1 MGMHHFVA
9 SFFRT
14 PGRSCRCAS
23 PFSWSHGSHGSQWG
37 ARAVARCICCAA
49 KKSSSFAWLI
59 MQPGMIVWSL
69 HDLFQEKA
77 KGEIVKARC
86 AEALIGGLSRL
97 VVGMYGMYALY
108 CQRFITPQ
116 DLAVQGRLR
125 RFSDLSL
132 LSLPVPATP
141 GVELR
146 SQKQSFR
153 RKRCQG
159 GGRWTD
165 EQMNE
170 AQQSLIN
177 LPSNAWTQT
186 QSCSWLALAV
196 ISATPECQD
205 LRFFA
210 LPSVEGRSDQY
221 GCVRECWKGMYASRL
236 SDCQNSLG
244 EGEASLPWNA

>member
-1 MGMHHFVA
+1 MCISVFLEPWLAWKPM
-9 SFFRT
+9 
-14 PGRSCRCAS
+14 RSQS
-23 PFSWSHGSHGSQWG
+23 KSLWPLWLWYDY
-37 ARAVARCICCAA
+37 AVARCICCDAA

-97 VVGMYGMYALY
+97 VVGMYGMYAM
-108 CQRFITPQ
+108 CRQRFITPQ

-132 LSLPVPATP
+132 LSLPVPATT

-170 AQQSLIN
+170 AQQSLM
-177 LPSNAWTQT
+177 
-186 QSCSWLALAV
+186 
-196 ISATPECQD
+196 
-205 LRFFA
+205 LRTIFH
-210 LPSVEGRSDQY
+210 P
-221 GCVRECWKGMYASRL
+221 M
-236 SDCQNSLG
+236 LG
-244 EGEASLPWNA
+244 LKLKVVLGLPWQSLVLLRNAKI